1 MICAALGMSL
11 TDLCIQRFYNVKAAM
26 WGALMTDHEPPGR
39 RRLSL
44 HGRTR
49 GVSDSEVR
57 RSDARTTEH

>member
-11 TDLCIQRFYNVKAAM
+11 TDLCIQRFYNVRAAM
-26 WGALMTDHEPPGR
+26 WGALMTDHEPP
-39 RRLSL
+39 
-44 HGRTR
+44 GRTR